1 MEAGSRLA
9 ISRLLCL
16 WVQNSLLWV
25 HSVSLRHL
33 LGLSELSSSPFF
45 FLVGKH
51 LETGGIDLTYWSW
64 WEDGGVEGGEVS
76 LTLGA
81 SFSAGTY

>member
-1 MEAGSRLA
+1 MSLGSEQ
-9 ISRLLCL
+9 S
-16 WVQNSLLWV
+16 
-25 HSVSLRHL
+25 
-33 LGLSELSSSPFF
+33 
-45 FLVGKH
+45 LVGT
-51 LETGGIDLTYWSW
+51 LSFFEAPAWPFSGIDLTYWSW